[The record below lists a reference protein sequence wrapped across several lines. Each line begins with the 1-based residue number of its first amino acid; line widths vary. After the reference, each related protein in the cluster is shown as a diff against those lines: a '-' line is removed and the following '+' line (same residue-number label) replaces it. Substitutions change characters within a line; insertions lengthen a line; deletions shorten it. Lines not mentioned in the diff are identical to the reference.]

1 MLPLLIIEMSGIVSG
16 WYGTILKGFWDT
28 MARLLFVD
36 DDPYTLETLAKA
48 VEVLGH
54 QALTASNGRE
64 AYLVAT
70 EQLPD
75 LIFADMRLSDTDGA
89 SLINL
94 LRAEARLANIPM
106 FILSAGPAEDAI
118 GRSQAAGARAY
129 LNKPIHLQT
138 LLDLIQEYTSE

>member
-1 MLPLLIIEMSGIVSG
+1 MV
-16 WYGTILKGFWDT
+16 
-28 MARLLFVD
+28 RLLFVD

-48 VEVLGH
+48 VNVLGH
-54 QALTASNGRE
+54 QALLASTGRD
-64 AYLVAT
+64 AYRLAS

-75 LIFADMRLSDTDGA
+75 LIFTDMYLSDTDGL

-94 LRAEARLANIPM
+94 LQTQESLANIPM
-106 FILSAGPAEDAI
+106 FILSASPAEDAA

-129 LNKPIHLQT
+129 LNKPIRLQT